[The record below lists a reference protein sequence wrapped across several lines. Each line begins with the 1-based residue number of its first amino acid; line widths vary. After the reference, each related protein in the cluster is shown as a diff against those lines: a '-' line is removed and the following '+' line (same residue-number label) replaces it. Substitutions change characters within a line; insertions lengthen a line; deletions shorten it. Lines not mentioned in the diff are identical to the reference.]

1 MVGGGRRRVG
11 GGGGDPT
18 GPGRGWGLN
27 LSAGRGEGWVLAYTC
42 EGRRLWPALHIRSL
56 SLWSLLFCVKVDGV
70 GAMSVPARN
79 SVVSWRAVCGFRS
92 DIQMTVNNIK

>member
-1 MVGGGRRRVG
+1 M
-11 GGGGDPT
+11 
-18 GPGRGWGLN
+18 GLEPI
-27 LSAGRGEGWVLAYTC
+27 RGEGRRLGSDLYAC

-56 SLWSLLFCVKVDGV
+56 SLWSLLFCVKVYGV